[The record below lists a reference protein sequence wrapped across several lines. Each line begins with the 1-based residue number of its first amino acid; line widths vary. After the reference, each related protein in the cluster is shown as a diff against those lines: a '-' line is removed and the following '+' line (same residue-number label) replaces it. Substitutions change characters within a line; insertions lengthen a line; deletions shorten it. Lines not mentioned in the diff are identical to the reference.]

1 MPQRNVAS
9 NFTFEQQRVEINNL
23 AQDFWTQKGTVDTAA
38 PTYLKHDGSN
48 NFTGQTLNVPNAFTI
63 NANSGSGTVTIS
75 GNLDVTGTTTTVSTA
90 NLEVTD
96 KNILIGKGS
105 SSDAQA
111 DGAGI
116 TIDSATDITFNF
128 IDAKDAWVSSIGLE
142 ATTFLKAGTSLEAA
156 YGQFTG
162 SGSPSAGQGIEI
174 NAPDGN
180 TGQISSYDRGASAYK
195 ELRVKGSSVGV
206 YTGTSNAL
214 VGTFNSTGLDI
225 VGNIDSNVT
234 GGDNS
239 LKIETTTSGDPQ
251 LNLNAAGSGGHVIEY
266 IRSTN
271 TLNFKQGGGSVR
283 MSIAAGGDVSIA
295 NNLDVTGNVVVGN
308 NDTVLAENTVGFKSS
323 GKAYID
329 HHTTGQ
335 DIDFRLSSSSALD
348 TTPLVVKS
356 SGIDVTGDL
365 SVSGNTTLGNSN
377 TADTLTIKGSM
388 VQLNDSSETDYA
400 AKSLPSGDSGFYIR
414 NANGGVGTYASLGI
428 IASNGSSDQSF
439 SIITKCTNSGLSPE
453 VFFTQRNGNNSQ
465 RDVLKID
472 TNGEAVFEGN
482 LVVGGNHPWAVTS
495 ATGYNNLSVSGDSA
509 SSSGFLNLGNGAAT
523 TNGGFDL
530 ARIKIHNGATEVVQ
544 IAGTT
549 ATSANDDGVLRFL
562 TKSTTPGTL
571 VERLQ
576 ISGSNTHGQF
586 ILKRSESTNQ
596 NVVFYYDANY
606 LDIETRE
613 ATGIRLKTNQ
623 ADRFVISK
631 EGTCTFGPGLL
642 EESFIN
648 DTGGGIQS
656 NYIHHIMTYGE
667 VFYGV
672 TNAVANFTFDV
683 VGNGST
689 DYNDI
694 TTVNKVSTVTI
705 YVTANGKYM
714 TEFRID
720 GTAQTVK
727 WAGGSAPAAG
737 SASGVDVYSMTIM
750 KTAASTY
757 HVFGNVTNFA

>member
-1 MPQRNVAS
+1 MPQRNVAT
-9 NFTFEQQRVEINNL
+9 NFTFEQQRQEINLL
-23 AQDFWTQKGTVDTAA
+23 AADFWTHKTATDTAA

-48 NFTGQTLNVPNAFTI
+48 AFTGQTLGVPNAFTI
-63 NANSGSGTVTIS
+63 NANSGNGTVTIA
-75 GNLDVTGTTTTVSTA
+75 GNLQVDGTTTTVNTA
-90 NLEVTD
+90 TMDVVD
-96 KNILIGKGS
+96 KNITIAKGS
-105 SSDAQA
+105 ANDAAA

-128 IDAKDAWVSSIGLE
+128 VDAKDALVSSIGLE
-142 ATTFLKAGTSLEAA
+142 GTTFVKAP

-162 SGSPSAGQGIEI
+162 SGTPSAGQGIEI
-174 NAPDGN
+174 NAPDTN
-180 TGQISSYDRGASAYK
+180 TGQISSYDRGNTAYK
-195 ELRVKGSSVGV
+195 ELRIKGSSVGI
-206 YTGTSNAL
+206 YTGTANAL
-214 VGTFNSTGLDI
+214 IGTFNSTGLTTTGDI
-225 VGNIDSNVT
+225 TLNSTDKKIYLSNDSDQYITANAASNYLVLGTANDERLRIDSSGNAILSTANAAFKSESSNSDDYVRMYAGAGTGKWDIYGNGANLRFSDNESAGNIVFDRNVNAN
-234 GGDNS
+234 GGIDCNGD
-239 LKIETTTSGDPQ
+239 LDVSG
-251 LNLNAAGSGGHVIEY
+251 
-266 IRSTN
+266 STN
-271 TLNFKQGGGSVR
+271 L
-283 MSIAAGGDVSIA
+283 GDS
-295 NNLDVTGNVVVGN
+295 
-308 NDTVLAENTVGFKSS
+308 
-323 GKAYID
+323 
-329 HHTTGQ
+329 TT
-335 DIDFRLSSSSALD
+335 D
-348 TTPLVVKS
+348 
-356 SGIDVTGDL
+356 
-365 SVSGNTTLGNSN
+365 
-377 TADTLTIKGSM
+377 DTLTIKGSM
-388 VQLNDSSETDYA
+388 IQLNDSSETDYA
-400 AKSLPSGDSGFYIR
+400 TKSLPSGDSGFYIR

-472 TNGEAVFEGN
+472 TTGEAVFDGN

-623 ADRFVISK
+623 ADRLVISK
-631 EGTCTFGPGLL
+631 EGTCTFGPGVL
-642 EESFIN
+642 EEGYHN
-648 DTGGGIQS
+648 DVGGGIQS
-656 NYIHHIMTYGE
+656 NYLHAVMTYGN
-667 VFYGV
+667 VFYGA
-672 TNAVANFTFDV
+672 TAAVANFTFNV
-683 VGNGST
+683 QGNST
-689 DYNDI
+689 TTYNDI
-694 TTVNKVSTVTI
+694 TTVNKVSTVTAYI
-705 YVTANGKYM
+705 NANSKYM

-720 GTAQTVK
+720 NNAQTVK
-727 WAGGSAPAAG
+727 WAGGSAPSSG
-737 SASGVDVYSMTIM
+737 SASGVDVYSFTIM
-750 KTAASTY
+750 KSAANTY
-757 HVFGNVTNFA
+757 TVFGNVTNFA

>member
-1 MPQRNVAS
+1 MPQRNVAT
-9 NFTFEQQRVEINNL
+9 NFTFEQQRQEINLL
-23 AQDFWTQKGTVDTAA
+23 AADFWSQKGTVDTAA

-63 NANSGSGTVTIS
+63 SANSGSGTLTIS

-96 KNILIGKGS
+96 KNILIAKGS
-105 SSDAQA
+105 TSDAQA

-128 IDAKDAWVSSIGLE
+128 VDANDALVSSIGLE
-142 ATTFLKAGTSLEAA
+142 GTTFVKAP

-162 SGSPSAGQGIEI
+162 SGTSSTGQGVEI
-174 NAPDGN
+174 NAPDAN
-180 TGQISSYDRGASAYK
+180 TGQIISYDRANTAYK
-195 ELRVKGSSVGV
+195 ELRIKGSSVGI
-206 YTGTSNAL
+206 YGGTSNAL

>member
-63 NANSGSGTVTIS
+63 NANSGSGTLTIS
-75 GNLDVTGTTTTVSTA
+75 GNLDVQGTTTTVSTT

-96 KNILIGKGS
+96 KNILIAKGS
-105 SSDAQA
+105 TSDAQA

-128 IDAKDAWVSSIGLE
+128 VDANDALVSSIGLE
-142 ATTFLKAGTSLEAA
+142 ATTFLKGP

-162 SGSPSAGQGIEI
+162 SGTPTTGQGVEV
-174 NAPDGN
+174 NAPDAN
-180 TGQISSYDRGASAYK
+180 TGQIISYDRANTAYK
-195 ELRVKGSSVGV
+195 ELRIKGSSVGI
-206 YTGTSNAL
+206 YGGTSNAL

-225 VGNIDSNVT
+225 VGNIDSTVSS
-234 GGDNS
+234 GDNS

-308 NDTVLAENTVGFKSS
+308 NDTVFAENTVGFKSA

-472 TNGEAVFEGN
+472 TTGEAVFEGN
-482 LVVGGNHPWAVTS
+482 LVVGGNHPWSVT
-495 ATGYNNLSVSGDSA
+495 GGDYNNLSISGSTA
-509 SSSGFLNLGNGAAT
+509 SSAGFLNLGNGAQTA
-523 TNGGFDL
+523 NGGFDL
-530 ARIKIHNGATEVVQ
+530 GRIKIHNGATEVVQ

-549 ATSANDDGVLRFL
+549 ATSALDDGVLRFL
-562 TKSTTPGTL
+562 TKAATGSL
-571 VERLQ
+571 IERLQ
-576 ISGSNTHGQF
+576 ISGSDTHGQF
-586 ILKRSESTNQ
+586 ILKRSTSSNQ
-596 NVVFYYDANY
+596 NVVFYYNSSY

-623 ADRFVISK
+623 ADRLVISK
-631 EGTCTFGPGLL
+631 EGTCTFNPGVL
-642 EESFIN
+642 EESFMN

-656 NYIHHIMTYGE
+656 NYIHHVMTYGE

-672 TNAVANFTFDV
+672 TNAVANWTFDI

-694 TTVNKVSTVTI
+694 TTINKLSTVTI
-705 YVTANGKYM
+705 YVAANTKYM

-727 WAGGSAPAAG
+727 WAGGSAPSSG

-750 KTAASTY
+750 KTAANTY